1 MYTYVDRQ
9 CQYSVLNQI
18 KSYYIK
24 LFFDFT
30 PYQIIYIYLNMNKLY
45 IMMMYYHI
53 LLNCTK

>member
-30 PYQIIYIYLNMNKLY
+30 PYQIIYIYIFKY
-45 IMMMYYHI
+45 EQIIYHDDVLSYSI
-53 LLNCTK
+53 ELH